1 MLPVASEELYRM
13 SLKTETLT
21 LEKLTL
27 RVVRHDISQ
36 DREGPG
42 RVI

>member
-1 MLPVASEELYRM
+1 MPVVSEELYRM

-27 RVVRHDISQ
+27 RVVRPDISQ